1 MPFPRHFRHQ
11 LALGFGLLALVIG
24 LPSTFFVTQVYQDQL
39 IKDRGLALR
48 DALARHN
55 LAAVDLFDEL
65 APALAVTPGAA
76 ATQALGAA
84 IADLKFDA
92 ALANLPTLAPP
103 TPRLAPA
110 TALPSTSSAPLGPTR
125 RPRNRPLSPDTPA

>member
-24 LPSTFFVTQVYQDQL
+24 LPSTFVVTHVYQDEL

-48 DALARHN
+48 DALARHD

-65 APALAVTPGAA
+65 APALAGTLGAA
-76 ATQALGAA
+76 ATQALGQA
-84 IADLKFDA
+84 IADLEFGA
-92 ALANLPTLAPP
+92 ALDTLGPTLAGE
-103 TPRLAPA
+103 TPR
-110 TALPSTSSAPLGPTR
+110 
-125 RPRNRPLSPDTPA
+125 